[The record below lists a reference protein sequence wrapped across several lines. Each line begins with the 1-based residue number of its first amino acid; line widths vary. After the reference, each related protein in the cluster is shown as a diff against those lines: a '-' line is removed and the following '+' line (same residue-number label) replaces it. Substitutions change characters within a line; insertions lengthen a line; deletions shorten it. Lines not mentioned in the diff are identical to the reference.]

1 MAMNDDKKK
10 RANTYRT
17 PLPGYVDDVVPQVS
31 TAPAVRPV
39 AAPAPAPA
47 PAPVVPP
54 AVAQKP
60 YQPGFLPGAKLI
72 PGSTADTIANAVS
85 GFKANY
91 NAKLQTGEQQRL
103 ANNLNFIDPANPASM
118 KLAPPSAAVQK
129 PAVAAPK
136 PMPAP
141 MPGAPATT
149 ANKSPSQSMTLD
161 QANAREVA
169 AQTARRPGTQAGAG
183 APPAAGAAALPM
195 PQRPNEVIGQ
205 YNGRNITRGQADAY
219 ASKLPT
225 SNGPVAM
232 GPNNSFAYTPS
243 GGSPAAP
250 IERPTPAPAGPAPDA
265 PSGPAPR
272 KADSSAAREAEKAAA
287 KFRSDIGSEIFRLSF
302 AAGRGGRDGRA
313 AKEAIA
319 SLMGLAGQSVEG
331 SGKRA
336 VDVASGDRDA
346 AAGADKTGAE
356 QAGAD
361 RRAQIDFRAKQ
372 MQDGTER
379 YKADLGAIQR
389 PETITDAGGRLLL
402 RQGGETT
409 QVMGPDGQPVTMPQ
423 AVQTQAGQITPQDQY
438 KALND
443 QLTALLKTPPMLGA
457 APEDVAAYN
466 QQVTALQARR
476 DALVGGQAKQGAVTV
491 KSAADLAKLPKG
503 ATYIAPDGKTYI
515 KN

>member
-1 MAMNDDKKK
+1 MAMYDEKWKQAEAARIAKN
-10 RANTYRT
+10 RA
-17 PLPGYVDDVVPQVS
+17 GAVS
-31 TAPAVRPV
+31 TAGSVGNW
-39 AAPAPAPA
+39 AAYGGA
-47 PAPVVPP
+47 
-54 AVAQKP
+54 
-60 YQPGFLPGAKLI
+60 QPGPAK
-72 PGSTADTIANAVS
+72 PMFTAPDYTKPNPTNQPVMTTAV
-85 GFKANY
+85 
-91 NAKLQTGEQQRL
+91 
-103 ANNLNFIDPANPASM
+103 P
-118 KLAPPSAAVQK
+118 K

-141 MPGAPATT
+141 MPGASATT

-161 QANAREVA
+161 QANAREVN

-319 SLMGLAGQSVEG
+319 SLMGLAGQSIEG

-336 VDVASGDRDA
+336 VDVSSGDRDA

-379 YKADLGAIQR
+379 YKADLSAIER
-389 PETITDAGGRLLL
+389 PTYRTDRDGNLLSVAG
-402 RQGGETT
+402 TAAT
-409 QVMGPDGQPVTMPQ
+409 NVVGPDGQPVREAQTAVAQQRDYSKEADDKLIADLLDMQRDPMTGALAPN
-423 AVQTQAGQITPQDQY
+423 AVQAAQQQFQQLRGAQNPQ
-438 KALND
+438 
-443 QLTALLKTPPMLGA
+443 PA
-457 APEDVAAYN
+457 APAGMKQVGTSGGKPVYED
-466 QQVTALQARR
+466 
-476 DALVGGQAKQGAVTV
+476 AKGNRFT
-491 KSAADLAKLPKG
+491 L
-503 ATYIAPDGKTYI
+503 
-515 KN
+515 